1 MEGKEPD
8 QMQRL
13 VGTIGFTGK
22 SAEEFFALL
31 RGAGV
36 ECVVDVRQ
44 HRVGQL
50 SGYAKHPDLEF
61 FLKKIAKIAYVH
73 EPLLA
78 PTVELRKRY
87 QESKDWAA
95 YEKEYLRLL
104 KERRVPRALGTSSW
118 PKNIA
123 LLCSEPGPEKCHRR
137 LAAELLA
144 LNWRAAGDDVEV
156 RHLVTKRGKKERK
169 SSVDSH

>member
-1 MEGKEPD
+1 MH
-8 QMQRL
+8 RL
-13 VGTIGFTGK
+13 ICTIGFTGK

-31 RGAGV
+31 RDAGV

-61 FLKKIAKIAYVH
+61 FLKKIAKISYAH

-78 PTVELRKRY
+78 PTVDVRKKY
-87 QESKDWAA
+87 QESKDWDA
-95 YEKEYLRLL
+95 YERGYLLLL
-104 KERRVPRALGTSSW
+104 KERRVPWALETSSW
-118 PKNIA
+118 GAKIA
-123 LLCSEPGPEKCHRR
+123 LLCSESEPEKCHRR

-144 LNWRAAGDDVEV
+144 GNWRAAGDDVEI
-156 RHLVTKRGKKERK
+156 RHLVAKRRKKERG
-169 SSVDSH
+169 SFVNSN

>member
-1 MEGKEPD
+1 MR
-8 QMQRL
+8 RL
-13 VGTIGFTGK
+13 ICTIGFTGK

-31 RGAGV
+31 RDAGV

-44 HRVGQL
+44 NRVGQL

-61 FLKKIAKIAYVH
+61 FLKKIGKISYVH

-78 PTVELRKRY
+78 PTVELRKKY
-87 QESKDWAA
+87 QQSKDWAP
-95 YEKEYLRLL
+95 YEKGYLLLL
-104 KERRVPRALGTSSW
+104 KERRVPRALETSSW
-118 PKNIA
+118 PERIA

-144 LNWRAAGDDVEV
+144 GNWRAAGDAVEV
-156 RHLVTKRGKKERK
+156 RHLVAKRWKRERK
-169 SSVDSH
+169 SSVDPN